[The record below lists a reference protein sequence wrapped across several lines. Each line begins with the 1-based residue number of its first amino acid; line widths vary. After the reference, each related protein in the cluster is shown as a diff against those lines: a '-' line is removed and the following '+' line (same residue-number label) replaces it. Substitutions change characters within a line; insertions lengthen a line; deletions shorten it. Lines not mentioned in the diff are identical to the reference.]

1 MRRSSGSN
9 PLRSPT
15 ATPVTMTT
23 AQMIAAC
30 LPRIKYRFSFFSNSR
45 LSMAS
50 RQTLRVRMCT
60 NTQSSESQ
68 NTLPVNPHTHTH
80 THTRANTHTHSILTL
95 PFASK
100 RENSC
105 VWIPNVWTY
114 APLKQSSLWEAQ
126 RLKKELSFPTV
137 QKIALITVRSRPTG
151 CHNVYAGRWSLSCS
165 VASPHSPNLM
175 LTAVIHGGQGLN
187 LYRPSVKHKS
197 KYVKSAV
204 KEEWSQTSIRERE
217 RRGGGRHRKA
227 EYKWKELL
235 RGEEGLMGRRD
246 LG

>member
-1 MRRSSGSN
+1 MGNGVGSSSDEEVFWLK
-9 PLRSPT
+9 PTPSPT

-100 RENSC
+100 ERNSC
-105 VWIPNVWTY
+105 VWIPKCVDICTH
-114 APLKQSSLWEAQ
+114 SSRA
-126 RLKKELSFPTV
+126 
-137 QKIALITVRSRPTG
+137 A
-151 CHNVYAGRWSLSCS
+151 C
-165 VASPHSPNLM
+165 
-175 LTAVIHGGQGLN
+175 
-187 LYRPSVKHKS
+187 
-197 KYVKSAV
+197 
-204 KEEWSQTSIRERE
+204 
-217 RRGGGRHRKA
+217 GRHR
-227 EYKWKELL
+227 
-235 RGEEGLMGRRD
+235 G
-246 LG
+246 